1 MEFFPASRPSDGV
14 PPRPAFRHVGKSV
27 YHEEK
32 IFSIRRGVRI
42 SFFVA
47 VAVLYGML
55 QTARA
60 VENIDAPGNSYQL
73 PVTETAGANKPLSFD
88 ISSGYDSLYMFKG
101 VNLEPNTGIYW
112 VGLAPSWVITPNDSI
127 QVPFWYA
134 TTIGKTIGGINQN
147 YREFDVPVNYS
158 HTVGNFSLGLGYH
171 LFTYFNL
178 DGVNPGGTGVQ
189 NELAFYSSYMIKT
202 GAVSWVPSLSYYYE
216 LGTANGYSYGSV
228 NPGSSFLSPQV
239 TVNIPI
245 HKDLITFN
253 PSTQYNFSFGYTCN
267 QEHQFIWGGNNWQ
280 LMAPL
285 TWQINNTISITGY
298 AAYSYQWQSLIGTAP
313 GTLWGGGNINLSF

>member
-1 MEFFPASRPSDGV
+1 M
-14 PPRPAFRHVGKSV
+14 
-27 YHEEK
+27 
-32 IFSIRRGVRI
+32 
-42 SFFVA
+42 
-47 VAVLYGML
+47 
-55 QTARA
+55 
-60 VENIDAPGNSYQL
+60 
-73 PVTETAGANKPLSFD
+73 
-88 ISSGYDSLYMFKG
+88 
-101 VNLEPNTGIYW
+101 
-112 VGLAPSWVITPNDSI
+112 
-127 QVPFWYA
+127 
-134 TTIGKTIGGINQN
+134 
-147 YREFDVPVNYS
+147 PVNYS
-158 HTVGNFSLGLGYH
+158 HTVGNFSLGVGYH

-216 LGTANGYSYGSV
+216 LGTANCYSYGSV

-267 QEHQFIWGGNNWQ
+267 QEHQFIWGGNNLQ

-285 TWQINNTISITGY
+285 TWQINKTISITGY